1 MNESISTWK
10 EKQKNYL
17 AVSIASLLIG
27 TYFFMNVINGSYIIK
42 QSDLQ
47 VYENLIIST
56 TPKFK
61 ERKGKHRRKWIE
73 FKCINNRSTFEIASY
88 DYNCVKDDEVIN
100 EIKEGDT
107 ISVAILK
114 SEIGD
119 FDTESSC
126 EIHSLVKNNK
136 EYLNLDC
143 RNEVD
148 NNGGKRGFLL
158 LFTISTLTA
167 IVYSLSKKP
176 KIFDEVNPEFLIT
189 VIIIILFFILA
200 SIL

>member
-1 MNESISTWK
+1 MTETVSTWE

-17 AVSIASLLIG
+17 AVSIVCFLIG

-56 TPKFK
+56 SPKFK
-61 ERKGKHRRKWIE
+61 ERKGKHGRKWIE
-73 FKCINNRSTFEIASY
+73 FNCVNNQSTFEIASY
-88 DYNCVKDDEVIN
+88 DYSCVNNDEVIN

-107 ISVAILK
+107 ISLSILK
-114 SEIGD
+114 NEIGY
-119 FDTESSC
+119 FDTKGSC
-126 EIHSLVKNNK
+126 EIHSLIKNDK

-143 RNEVD
+143 RNKVD
-148 NNGGKRGFLL
+148 NNGGKRGFLI
-158 LFTISTLTA
+158 LFAISILTA

-176 KIFDEVNPEFLIT
+176 KFFDEVNPEFLIT
-189 VIIIILFFILA
+189 IIVAILFFILV
-200 SIL
+200 SLF

>member
-1 MNESISTWK
+1 MNETISTWE

-17 AVSIASLLIG
+17 AVSIVCFLIG

-56 TPKFK
+56 FPKFK
-61 ERKGKHRRKWIE
+61 ERKGKHGRKWIE
-73 FKCINNRSTFEIASY
+73 FKCVNNQSNFEIASY
-88 DYNCVKDDEVIN
+88 DYSCVNNDEVIN
-100 EIKEGDT
+100 EIKAGDT
-107 ISVAILK
+107 ISLSILK
-114 SEIGD
+114 NEIGY
-119 FDTESSC
+119 FDTKSSC
-126 EIHSLVKNNK
+126 EIHSLIKNDK

-143 RNEVD
+143 RNKVD
-148 NNGGKRGFLL
+148 NNGGKRGFLI
-158 LFTISTLTA
+158 LFAISILTA

-189 VIIIILFFILA
+189 IIVAILFFILV
-200 SIL
+200 SIF